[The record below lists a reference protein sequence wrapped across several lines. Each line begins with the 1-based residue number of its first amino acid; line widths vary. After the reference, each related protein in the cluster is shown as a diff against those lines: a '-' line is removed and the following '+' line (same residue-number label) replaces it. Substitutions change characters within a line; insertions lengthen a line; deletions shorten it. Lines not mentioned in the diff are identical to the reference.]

1 MFPGFLQNIIS
12 KKLYQIFK
20 ILAFN
25 KAVLKKSLIQPNKCR
40 TAEQAEITAAY
51 KRLARLYHP
60 DKHQVS
66 LEFLRMPSI
75 IAIVEP
81 GPDKK
86 SPSRSAI
93 CQVEACP

>member
-1 MFPGFLQNIIS
+1 MAKLFCGRVSFP
-12 KKLYQIFK
+12 
-20 ILAFN
+20 
-25 KAVLKKSLIQPNKCR
+25 PNKCR